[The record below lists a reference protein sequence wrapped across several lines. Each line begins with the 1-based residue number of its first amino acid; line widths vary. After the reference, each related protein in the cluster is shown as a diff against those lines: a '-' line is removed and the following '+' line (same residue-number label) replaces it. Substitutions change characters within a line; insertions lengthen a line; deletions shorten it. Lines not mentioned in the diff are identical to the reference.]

1 MHALAKMRC
10 HQMAKATGMQL
21 SPQHL
26 TVLDYAWSYYRER
39 RVGPLYTNIGRNTG
53 VMREVIEDIFPNG
66 LTSVYTW
73 VGIPIQTT
81 EKGCKPM
88 ALIEVDNPRE
98 VYLDNNATTPIR
110 AEVADAL
117 VNFFRDTRSFGNPS
131 SSYGIGGLA
140 YDVLHR
146 ARRRIAKCLNVEPK
160 ELYFTGS
167 GTEANNLAI
176 KGIASQHSSGHIIST
191 NVEHPSVIDTLR
203 VLERQGYDVSFLPVA
218 PDGTLSADDVAG
230 AIRNDTILV
239 SIMAANNEIGT
250 IYPVAEIG
258 AICLKRGI
266 PFHVDGIQAFGKIRL
281 QPKEMN
287 IDLLTLSGHKIYA
300 PKGVGVLYV
309 DPDLMLNP
317 LIDGGG
323 QEKGLRSGTENVAG
337 ILALGLAAK
346 LSRTEMDEQNA
357 KFDYLRQRFL
367 NKLNETVPDAI
378 INGTMANRLPHNLS
392 VGFPGVDSGSLLL
405 SFDQIGVYVS
415 AGSACGAGDD
425 KVSHVLEAIGVD
437 NNRYGTIRFSF
448 GRDTVKEDID
458 YLFEHLPKLLD
469 HLRTADIDVRK
480 SA

>member
-10 HQMAKATGMQL
+10 HQMAKATGTQL
-21 SPQHL
+21 SPDHL
-26 TVLDYAWSYYRER
+26 TVLEYAWNYYRER

-53 VMREVIEDIFPNG
+53 VSREVVDDIFPNG

-81 EKGCKPM
+81 DKGCKPM

-110 AEVADAL
+110 QEVIDAL
-117 VNFFRDTRSFGNPS
+117 IQFFGDSRSFGNPS

-146 ARRRIAKCLNVEPK
+146 ARRRIAKALKVEPRD
-160 ELYFTGS
+160 LYFTGS

-176 KGIASQHSSGHIIST
+176 KGITTKHKTGHIIST
-191 NVEHPSVIDTLR
+191 NVEHPSVLDTLR
-203 VLERQGYDVSFLPVA
+203 ILEDQGYAVSFLPVA
-218 PDGTLSADDVAG
+218 SDGTITAEDVAG
-230 AIRNDTILV
+230 AIRDDTILV
-239 SIMAANNEIGT
+239 TIMAANNEIGT

-258 AICLKRGI
+258 AVCRERGI

-281 QPKEMN
+281 SPQEMN
-287 IDLLTLSGHKIYA
+287 IDMLTLSGHKIYA
-300 PKGVGVLYV
+300 PKGVGTLY
-309 DPDLMLNP
+309 LNP
-317 LIDGGG
+317 EIELNPQIDGGG

-337 ILALGLAAK
+337 ILAMGLAAK
-346 LSRTEMDEQNA
+346 LARTEMDEQNA
-357 KFDYLRQRFL
+357 KYDYLRQRFL
-367 NKLNETVPDAI
+367 DRLHETDPDAI
-378 INGTMANRLPHNLS
+378 VNGTMEHRLPHNMS

-415 AGSACGAGDD
+415 AGSACSAGDD
-425 KVSHVLEAIGVD
+425 KISHVLEAIGVD
-437 NNRYGTIRFSF
+437 STRYGTIRFSF
-448 GRDTVKEDID
+448 GRNTSKEDID
-458 YLFEHLPKLLD
+458 YLFTHLPAILD
-469 HLRTADIDVRK
+469 QLRAQDAELRQ

>member
-10 HQMAKATGMQL
+10 HQMAKATGAQL

-26 TVLDYAWSYYRER
+26 AVLEYAWNYYRER
-39 RVGPLYTNIGRNTG
+39 RVGPLYTNIGRHTG
-53 VMREVIEDIFPNG
+53 VARDVIEDIFPNG

-81 EKGCKPM
+81 DKGCKPM
-88 ALIEVDNPRE
+88 AMIEVDNPRE
-98 VYLDNNATTPIR
+98 VYLDNNATTPVR
-110 AEVADAL
+110 TEVSDAL
-117 VNFFRDTRSFGNPS
+117 IKFLRDTRSFGNPS

-146 ARRRIAKCLNVEPK
+146 ARRRIAKCLKVEPN

-176 KGIASQHSSGHIIST
+176 KGIASKHSGGHIIST
-191 NVEHPSVIDTLR
+191 NVEHPSVLDTLR
-203 VLERQGYDVSFLPVA
+203 VLECQGFDVTFLPVA
-218 PDGTLSADDVAG
+218 PDGTLKVDDVVA
-230 AIRNDTILV
+230 AIRDDTILV

-258 AICLKRGI
+258 AVCRQRGI
-266 PFHVDGIQAFGKIRL
+266 PFHVDGIQAFGKFRL
-281 QPKEMN
+281 WPKEMN
-287 IDLLTLSGHKIYA
+287 IDMLTLSGHKIYA
-300 PKGVGVLYV
+300 LKGVGALYLN
-309 DPDLMLNP
+309 PDLTLNP
-317 LIDGGG
+317 QIHGGG
-323 QEKGLRSGTENVAG
+323 QERGFRSGTENVAG

-346 LSRTEMDEQNA
+346 LARQEMDEQNA

-367 NKLNETVPDAI
+367 NRLNETVPDAI
-378 INGTMANRLPHNLS
+378 INGTMEARLPHNLS

-415 AGSACGAGDD
+415 AGSACSAGDD
-425 KVSHVLEAIGVD
+425 KVSHVLQAIGVD
-437 NNRYGTIRFSF
+437 SSRYGTIRFSF
-448 GRDTVKEDID
+448 GRDTTKEDID
-458 YLFEHLPKLLD
+458 YLFEHLPKILD
-469 HLRTADIDVRK
+469 HFRAADVDARK